1 MKNQASDP
9 LDDGVLAVTDLEPM
23 ARERLPRE
31 VWDYLASG
39 AGDQRT
45 LDQNIEAW
53 QSPPFAPKVMMGLVA
68 IDTSIALLG
77 RSLPHPILFAPTAL
91 QTNYHP
97 DGEAATMRAAA
108 RTGTTYIQSTLSGV
122 PLDQIGAI
130 ARSAPTEDGDAA
142 HWWFQTYLHHDRGF
156 TRSLVE
162 SAIGAG
168 AESIVLTVDSPL
180 LGARDDDRRNGW
192 GGMPDDGIRIHERIL
207 NPYLASDISWT
218 DLDWLVDLVGDVPVL
233 VKGVLRADD
242 AVEAIEHGARGVIV
256 SNHGARNLDTIVPTA
271 VALPAIADAIG
282 GRVPVLV
289 DGGVRRGTDVAR
301 ALCRGADAV
310 LVGRPYVW
318 GLATHGEAG
327 VAHVAQILR
336 AELAMAMGL
345 VGAATT
351 GELTPSLLWPPR

>member
-108 RTGTTYIQSTLSGV
+108 ASPVSLKGWLPWKRRLIALSKK
-122 PLDQIGAI
+122 PGAI
-130 ARSAPTEDGDAA
+130 LVTPTPRGPSSARR
-142 HWWFQTYLHHDRGF
+142 L
-156 TRSLVE
+156 
-162 SAIGAG
+162 
-168 AESIVLTVDSPL
+168 SP
-180 LGARDDDRRNGW
+180 
-192 GGMPDDGIRIHERIL
+192 
-207 NPYLASDISWT
+207 
-218 DLDWLVDLVGDVPVL
+218 
-233 VKGVLRADD
+233 
-242 AVEAIEHGARGVIV
+242 
-256 SNHGARNLDTIVPTA
+256 
-271 VALPAIADAIG
+271 
-282 GRVPVLV
+282 
-289 DGGVRRGTDVAR
+289 
-301 ALCRGADAV
+301 
-310 LVGRPYVW
+310 
-318 GLATHGEAG
+318 
-327 VAHVAQILR
+327 
-336 AELAMAMGL
+336 
-345 VGAATT
+345 
-351 GELTPSLLWPPR
+351 